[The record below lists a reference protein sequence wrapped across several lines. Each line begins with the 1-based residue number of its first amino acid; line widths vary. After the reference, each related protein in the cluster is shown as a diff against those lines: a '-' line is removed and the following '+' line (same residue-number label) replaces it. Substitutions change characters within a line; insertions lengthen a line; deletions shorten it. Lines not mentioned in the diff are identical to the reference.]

1 MLNKGSIQFYING
14 PPPLAKL
21 TNVTTIPSLI
31 KLVNSQ
37 DNVPTTSTEKQEF
50 PNINL
55 LIHRTQDTLLTIRS
69 MWVLDLFP
77 DKLTID
83 EVKVSFIY
91 NSAFG
96 VKSIHSVLI
105 ENITY
110 VEAHTSLLSGS
121 LIIVDSSNYRHPL
134 ELRIENL
141 RKEAAIRARKLI
153 QGLIHAKNLKMDI
166 SQFTPYDLENNMEEL
181 GRITGED

>member
-14 PPPLAKL
+14 PPPLARL
-21 TNVTTIPSLI
+21 INATTEPSLL
-31 KLVNSQ
+31 KLLNSQ
-37 DNVPTTSTEKQEF
+37 DNATTTPSQNQE
-50 PNINL
+50 PLNL
-55 LIHRTQDTLLTIRS
+55 LIHKTQDTLLTVRS
-69 MWVLDLFP
+69 MWLLDLFP
-77 DKLTID
+77 DKLTVD
-83 EVKVSFIY
+83 EAKVSFIY

-121 LIIVDSSNYRHPL
+121 LIIVDSSNYRHPV
-134 ELRIENL
+134 ELKIENL

-153 QGLIHAKNLKMDI
+153 QGLIHAKNLKIDI